1 MNEYPLEIAVSK
13 RIRAMPLLWV
23 DVPDEPSVRSDRGV
37 IERGAI
43 GLLSNL
49 GRSAVDAPSAEWL
62 GRSSVRDKISG
73 SGLWNV
79 NHVDE
84 DPGSDWMSLLERAR
98 PMNKTSNEVC

>member
-1 MNEYPLEIAVSK
+1 MAEYPLELAVSQ

-23 DVPDEPSVRSDRGV
+23 DVPDEPGVDSDRGV

-49 GRSAVDAPSAEWL
+49 GRSPIDSPSADWL
-62 GRSSVRDKISG
+62 GRSSVRDKIKG

-79 NHVDE
+79 NHVE
-84 DPGSDWMSLLERAR
+84 EASASDWLSVLDRWMNGQR
-98 PMNKTSNEVC
+98 PS